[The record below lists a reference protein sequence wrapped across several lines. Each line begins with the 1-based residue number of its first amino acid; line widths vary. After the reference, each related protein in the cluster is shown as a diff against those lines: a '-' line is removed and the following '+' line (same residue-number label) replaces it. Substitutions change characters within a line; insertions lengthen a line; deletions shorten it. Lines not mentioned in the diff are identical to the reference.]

1 MNALEFDYGMWALKL
16 HTKLIGTTDYTYRT
30 HIGGDTCVYGGL
42 KADSF
47 TQKITTIAAGT
58 STVTLTEGVSQ
69 HTPSSA
75 PTYKL
80 PATTTTGVTHEVVL
94 HVKFTGSVTTFTFKD
109 NAGNTVTPL
118 STPTITSGKTI
129 IFLCTYLE
137 VASKWAIMPI
147 EA

>member
-1 MNALEFDYGMWALKL
+1 MRFSFNNAYQSCPCPSFWYFKRQVLFYEA
-16 HTKLIGTTDYTYRT
+16 
-30 HIGGDTCVYGGL
+30 TCVYGGL

-80 PATTTTGVTHEVVL
+80 PATTTTGVTHECVVY
-94 HVKFTGSVTTFTFKD
+94 VKFTGSVTTFTFKD
-109 NAGNTVTPL
+109 NSGNVVTPL